1 MQRDIENLLDAWLD
15 IMETMQMPVPTKSIT
30 KPLSRKSWPGTIEQ
44 SDDEVFIT
52 LDLPGFDKKNLELK
66 VKEDSITIKAEQD
79 ERKHSSTK
87 KLPCAVDSESAKATY
102 RNGVLDIKVKK
113 AQADKGVNINIK

>member
-1 MQRDIENLLDAWLD
+1 MIRDIDNLLDAWMDML
-15 IMETMQMPVPTKSIT
+15 ETMNLQVPTKSIT

-66 VKEDSITIKAEQD
+66 VKEDSITIKAEQE

>member
-1 MQRDIENLLDAWLD
+1 MIRDIDNLLDAWMD
-15 IMETMQMPVPTKSIT
+15 MMETMNVVVPTKSMT

-87 KLPCAVDSESAKATY
+87 KLPCAVDGKSAKATY
-102 RNGVLDIKVKK
+102 CNGVLDIKVKK
-113 AQADKGVNINIK
+113 AKADKGIKVNIK

>member
-1 MQRDIENLLDAWLD
+1 MIRDIDNLLDAWLD
-15 IMETMQMPVPTKSIT
+15 MMEGMNIPVPAKSIT
-30 KPLSRKSWPGTIEQ
+30 KSISRKSWPGTIEQ

-87 KLPCAVDSESAKATY
+87 KLPCVVDGESAKATY
-102 RNGVLDIKVKK
+102 CNGVLDIKVKK
-113 AQADKGVNINIK
+113 AKADKGINVNIK

>member
-1 MQRDIENLLDAWLD
+1 MIRDIDNLLDAWMD
-15 IMETMQMPVPTKSIT
+15 MMETMNIQVLTKSMT

-66 VKEDSITIKAEQD
+66 VKEDSITIKAEQE

-87 KLPCAVDSESAKATY
+87 KLPCAVDGDSAKATY

-113 AQADKGVNINIK
+113 AKADKGVNVSIK

>member
-1 MQRDIENLLDAWLD
+1 MIRDIDNLLDAWMDML
-15 IMETMQMPVPTKSIT
+15 ETMNLQVPTKSIT

-52 LDLPGFDKKNLELK
+52 LDLPVFDKKNLELK
-66 VKEDSITIKAEQD
+66 VKEDSITIKAEQE

-87 KLPCAVDSESAKATY
+87 KLPCAVDGDSAKATY
-102 RNGVLDIKVKK
+102 RNGVLDIKVRK
-113 AQADKGVNINIK
+113 AKADKGVNVSIK

>member
-1 MQRDIENLLDAWLD
+1 MIRDIDNILEAWLD
-15 IMETMQMPVPTKSIT
+15 MMETMEIPVPAKSIT

-66 VKEDSITIKAEQD
+66 VNEDSITIKAEQD

-87 KLPCAVDSESAKATY
+87 KLPCAVDGKSAKATY
-102 RNGVLDIKVKK
+102 CNGVLDIKVKK
-113 AQADKGVNINIK
+113 AQADKGIKVNIK

>member
-1 MQRDIENLLDAWLD
+1 MQRDIENLLDAWMD
-15 IMETMQMPVPTKSIT
+15 MIETMQMPVPTKSLT

-66 VKEDSITIKAEQD
+66 VKEDSITINAEQD

-113 AQADKGVNINIK
+113 AQADKGVSINIK

>member
-1 MQRDIENLLDAWLD
+1 MIRDIDNILEAWLD
-15 IMETMQMPVPTKSIT
+15 MMETMDIPVPTKSISN
-30 KPLSRKSWPGTIEQ
+30 PLSRKSWPGTIEQ

-87 KLPCAVDSESAKATY
+87 SLPCAVDGDSANATY

-113 AQADKGVNINIK
+113 AKADKGVNVNIK